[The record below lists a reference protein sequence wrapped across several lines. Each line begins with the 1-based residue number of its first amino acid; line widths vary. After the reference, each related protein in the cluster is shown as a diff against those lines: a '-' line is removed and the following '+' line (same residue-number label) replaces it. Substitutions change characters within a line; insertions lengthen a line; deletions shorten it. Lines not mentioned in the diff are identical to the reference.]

1 MNDTTD
7 TARKPVL
14 GNPQAAAEANKLDRK
29 IKRFE
34 FSWSWF
40 SIPSLILV

>member
-1 MNDTTD
+1 MNDSTD
-7 TARKPVL
+7 TGGGKPVL
-14 GNPQAAAEANKLDRK
+14 GNPQAAAEANKLNRK

-40 SIPSLILV
+40 SIRP